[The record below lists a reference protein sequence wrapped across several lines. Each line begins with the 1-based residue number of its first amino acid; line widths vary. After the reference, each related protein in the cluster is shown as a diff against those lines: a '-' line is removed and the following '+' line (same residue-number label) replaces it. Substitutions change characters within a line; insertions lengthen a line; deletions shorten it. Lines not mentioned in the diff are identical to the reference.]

1 MVVNSVPVYKIVVV
15 GDESVG
21 KTSLIR
27 RYCENKFS
35 ESRVETIG
43 IDFQSKTI
51 TLEEEEQV
59 CMVIWDVAG
68 QERFSS
74 FRDQYYMGA
83 LAVALVYDVA
93 KPTSFDSL
101 ENWLCEANRSAPGV
115 PIIVIANKTDL
126 DEAVSYEQAKA
137 WAADHDFP
145 FFATSAKTGENVEEM
160 FYRLGSMAD
169 KHLEDLESFGGF

>member
-1 MVVNSVPVYKIVVV
+1 MGNSVPVYKIVVV

-51 TLEEEEQV
+51 TLESEEPV
-59 CMVIWDVAG
+59 CLVIWDVAG

-83 LAVALVYDVA
+83 LAVAMVYDVTE
-93 KPTSFDSL
+93 PSSFDSL
-101 ENWLCEANRSAPGV
+101 ENWLKEANRSATGV
-115 PIIVIANKTDL
+115 PMIIIANKADL
-126 DEAVSYEQAKA
+126 EENVAYDTVEA
-137 WAADHDFP
+137 WAHDNEFP
-145 FFATSAKTGENVEEM
+145 LLLTSARTGENVEEM
-160 FYRLGSMAD
+160 FQILGEMAH